1 MPPKTTDF
9 AIVYAPTEGLY
20 AELSSY
26 RDPKTKELLMEE
38 LRTKWKVTVAGPNT
52 LCAILQAFHLGF
64 QTLKVQQHATQIYGD
79 LRNISSRFEKHFD
92 GIKDLRKKLEQAIS
106 STDNFGRDA
115 RSIMNTLSSIKNP
128 EQVNNAIDE
137 NTEKIKILK

>member
-1 MPPKTTDF
+1 MKSLSYLNKYFLKYKWRLLLGILFLVGTNFFKVKIP
-9 AIVYAPTEGLY
+9 VY
-20 AELSSY
+20 
-26 RDPKTKELLMEE
+26 
-38 LRTKWKVTVAGPNT
+38 V
-52 LCAILQAFHLGF
+52 
-64 QTLKVQQHATQIYGD
+64 GD
-79 LRNISSRFEKHFD
+79 RFD